1 MTRKLTKSEA
11 GALGG
16 RANGSRTR
24 QWVRI
29 EAYRAIEQ
37 QLVQAREE
45 IKELKRQDDFAE
57 QMSELI
63 VTHLE
68 GLSHQALI
76 DLLLKNNRELF
87 AVRKERDALTRGEP
101 DKLEIH
107 REPMDQETARKL
119 GEM

>member
-1 MTRKLTKSEA
+1 MRHGMTRKLTKSEA

-63 VTHLE
+63 VTRSEEHTSELQSQSN
-68 GLSHQALI
+68 LVCR
-76 DLLLKNNRELF
+76 LLLEKKKKKTN
-87 AVRKERDALTRGEP
+87 VSAL
-101 DKLEIH
+101 
-107 REPMDQETARKL
+107 
-119 GEM
+119 